1 MNYEI
6 NSTIEQL
13 QKSLEKVDSAR
24 KQVESVTTS
33 YAELETAVK
42 GFTDNLANISN
53 HVKTLISNISSE
65 RSNSVRD
72 LEASLKA
79 LEQISND
86 LVTSFSSSCELI
98 SNKFSEQT
106 SSCIDDAKK
115 EVANLHLEVAKL
127 EGVHETISTAIK
139 EIGTLNKGVQEVLK
153 ELKSSQTA
161 QDVVLD
167 KIAEDVASSLSS
179 ANKIEQSTATY
190 KTAIESAIKASETAL
205 ATNIQSVCTS
215 LGQQVSQCESN
226 IKASILQLEANMKQQ
241 FAQSDA
247 NIKQQ
252 LSQAEATISQQNEDI
267 KKLQSRNFIFIIIA
281 IVVAIIAVVTNFIG

>member
-24 KQVESVTTS
+24 KQVESVTAS
-33 YAELETAVK
+33 YAELELAVK

-53 HVKTLISNISSE
+53 QVKSLISNISSE

-72 LEASLKA
+72 FEASLKA
-79 LEQISND
+79 LEQISKD
-86 LVTSFSSSCELI
+86 LVTRFSSSCESI
-98 SNKFSEQT
+98 SKKFSEQT

-115 EVANLHLEVAKL
+115 EVTNLHFEVAKL
-127 EGVHETISTAIK
+127 DGVHETISTAII

-161 QDVVLD
+161 QDVVLN
-167 KIAEDVASSLSS
+167 KIAEDVASSLTN
-179 ANKIEQSTATY
+179 AKNIEQSAATY
-190 KTAIESAIKASETAL
+190 KTSIENAIKASETTL
-205 ATNIQSVCTS
+205 ATNIQSICTS
-215 LGQQVSQCESN
+215 LGQQLSQTESN
-226 IKASILQLEANMKQQ
+226 INAAILQSETNMKQL
-241 FAQSDA
+241 
-247 NIKQQ
+247 

-267 KKLQSRNFIFIIIA
+267 KKQQTRNFILIIIA